1 MFSFHL
7 FTNLLVDENKLGPV
21 LGLQEY
27 EVGFIMGFKEMGPLG
42 PQNSQ
47 TFANLTTQH

>member
-1 MFSFHL
+1 MK
-7 FTNLLVDENKLGPV
+7 TINKLGPV

-42 PQNSQ
+42 PLNSQ
-47 TFANLTTQH
+47 TYANLTIQHQRSSYLFT